1 MQAIAQAEAE
11 LELAEST
18 EAGLLEDQSAEGDFP
33 ASPLNERAIG
43 LRRQIEQWQ
52 QILQKLE

>member
-1 MQAIAQAEAE
+1 M
-11 LELAEST
+11 AEST
-18 EAGLLEDQSAEGDFP
+18 EAGLLEDQSAEGDSP

>member
-1 MQAIAQAEAE
+1 M
-11 LELAEST
+11 AEST
-18 EAGLLEDQSAEGDFP
+18 EAGLLEDQSAEGDSP
-33 ASPLNERAIG
+33 AYPPNERAIG

>member
-11 LELAEST
+11 LTEST
-18 EAGLLEDQSAEGDFP
+18 EAGLLEDQSAEGDSP

-43 LRRQIEQWQ
+43 LQRQIEQWQ